1 MAELCKIFVSHTHT
15 YSSKER
21 AGVQYPF
28 TKEER
33 DAIVRA
39 IDSLNKDRSLQ
50 NKIQLQMIDM
60 DNSAGPGETDAEFFL
75 SRIRQCEYFIGVV
88 EFDGISTWSR
98 KEYETALRR
107 KKRGTI
113 REVFMFAH
121 TEGEEHS
128 EINKDTFLRGS
139 SGRRPWINGY
149 ENSKQ
154 LEDGIKECFK
164 AHYSSFETHRT
175 KRDRFIRIMLGII
188 ALVLALAVVFSI
200 FREPINGWFNQVAP
214 GTKR

>member
-154 LEDGIKECFK
+154 LEDGIK
-164 AHYSSFETHRT
+164 
-175 KRDRFIRIMLGII
+175 
-188 ALVLALAVVFSI
+188 
-200 FREPINGWFNQVAP
+200 
-214 GTKR
+214 

>member
-88 EFDGISTWSR
+88 G
-98 KEYETALRR
+98 
-107 KKRGTI
+107 
-113 REVFMFAH
+113 
-121 TEGEEHS
+121 
-128 EINKDTFLRGS
+128 
-139 SGRRPWINGY
+139 
-149 ENSKQ
+149 
-154 LEDGIKECFK
+154 
-164 AHYSSFETHRT
+164 
-175 KRDRFIRIMLGII
+175 
-188 ALVLALAVVFSI
+188 
-200 FREPINGWFNQVAP
+200 
-214 GTKR
+214 